1 MRVSL
6 DSIKE
11 SPLLLEE
18 DIEAKD
24 WDMNGFDVQFVDKVH
39 LRCAFSCAG
48 KEILVKVEVK
58 THQLIVCS
66 RCLTEVGREV
76 IYKFD
81 LFYNRAD
88 LGEYLE
94 VDDDIRQEILL
105 NFPFKVL
112 CQDNCKGLC
121 SRCGA
126 NLNYEECRC
135 DKLKKGEE
143 DGSS

>member
-11 SPLLLEE
+11 IPLLLEE

-24 WDMNGFDVQFVDKVH
+24 WDMDGLDVQFVDKIH
-39 LRCAFSCAG
+39 LCCAFSRAG
-48 KEILVKVEVK
+48 KEILVKVEAK
-58 THQLIVCS
+58 THQLIICS
-66 RCLTEVGREV
+66 RCLAEVGREV
-76 IYKFD
+76 TYEFD

-88 LGEYLE
+88 LGEYLV
-94 VDDDIRQEILL
+94 VDEDIRQEILL

-126 NLNYEECRC
+126 NLNYEKCSC
-135 DKLKKGEE
+135 GKLKKGEE
-143 DGSS
+143 NGSS